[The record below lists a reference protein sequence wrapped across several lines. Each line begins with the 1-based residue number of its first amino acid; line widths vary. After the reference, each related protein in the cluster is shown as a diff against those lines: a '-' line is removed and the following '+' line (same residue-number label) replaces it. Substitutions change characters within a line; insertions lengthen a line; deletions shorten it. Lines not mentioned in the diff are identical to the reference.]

1 MQRFTPSQFN
11 SVVVPAT
18 VGGGVALAALVWL
31 CPAARA
37 ETLTAWQFDPAT
49 QELTLTLPTGVV
61 PQYAPSATG
70 DRLVLTIPQTQ
81 LGNVPTIGIY
91 DGLVQHI
98 QLFPQGDGVEI
109 TLTLS
114 PGVALATDPAQ
125 LVSVV
130 AGAETRWTFTPQM
143 AQVSPGAPSN
153 LGSNP
158 GSAPAPGMIVE
169 LPPLPADP
177 NLSWPYTGVGRLSI
191 SAANL
196 VQPANLDTF
205 NTLPDTLAIDPFNLG
220 LPDVAQQVTVPSLE
234 ELDAAVGSP
243 LPGPTVVV
251 PSLGSA
257 TNLATAPTA
266 GRSNVIATSP
276 PSGQSSSGQSSS
288 DQTAAPVLAQ
298 GMPPT
303 IDQETNGLA
312 ISVNPA
318 PVSTAPV
325 SPAPANSASNTTV
338 PTASVSP
345 APTSPAP
352 TNSAPAAAPAAPGTA
367 TAPTTPRPVP
377 ATPTVAATVAP
388 STTATVAAA
397 PITTQPPTPG
407 RNPVAQVPSNAAP
420 AVNAVEPPFLTVP
433 PPTVNSSMPTVANQ
447 PTATNPT
454 LLAVPSQPAT
464 TTTGVVIPPNL
475 AAEPI
480 PVAAAPNTAIDF
492 GQPLPGQG
500 ANGAEPAWGDRRLAP
515 DTLIAAGSILELRYT
530 GPASLTLDPSTVHQ
544 EVLVLETEI
553 RDPVTNGIVAPA
565 GSQLIGQFKANG
577 DGHQW
582 VSQMLIA
589 PDGQRIPFA
598 STSDYVYNSP
608 QVNGGT
614 LALGTGL
621 GALALTLLTGFGGIG
636 LLGGALIGATTVVG
650 TAPQMLVI
658 EPNQVIYAEVMQDI
672 YRSMPIAT
680 APTETQEWGAVPG
693 TWGTP

>member
-11 SVVVPAT
+11 SVVVPAV

-31 CPAARA
+31 CPSARA

-49 QELTLTLPTGVV
+49 QQLTLTLPTGVV
-61 PQYAPSATG
+61 PQYAPSTAG

-81 LGNVPTIGIY
+81 LGNVPTMGIY

-98 QLFPQGDGVEI
+98 QLLPQGDSIEI

-130 AGAETRWTFTPQM
+130 AGAETRWMLTPQV
-143 AQVSPGAPSN
+143 AQASSGAPSN

-158 GSAPAPGMIVE
+158 GSDPTPGMIVE

-177 NLSWPYTGVGRLSI
+177 NLNWPYTGLGRLSI

-257 TNLATAPTA
+257 PNLATAPTA

-288 DQTAAPVLAQ
+288 GQPAAPSLAQ

-318 PVSTAPV
+318 PVS
-325 SPAPANSASNTTV
+325 PAPANPASSTTV

-345 APTSPAP
+345 AAS
-352 TNSAPAAAPAAPGTA
+352 TNSAPAAVPTAPVTA
-367 TAPTTPRPVP
+367 TVPTTPSPVP
-377 ATPTVAATVAP
+377 TTPTVAATVAP
-388 STTATVAAA
+388 SATATVAAA
-397 PITTQPPTPG
+397 PITTPPPTPG

-420 AVNAVEPPFLTVP
+420 AVNAVVEPPFLTVS
-433 PPTVNSSMPTVANQ
+433 PPTVNPSMPTVANQ
-447 PTATNPT
+447 SPATNPT
-454 LLAVPSQPAT
+454 LLAVPSQPT
-464 TTTGVVIPPNL
+464 PTTTGVVIPPNL

-480 PVAAAPNTAIDF
+480 PVAAAPDAAIAF

-500 ANGAEPAWGDRRLAP
+500 ANGAEPTWGDRRLAP

-530 GPASLTLDPSTVHQ
+530 GPNSLALDPSTAHQ

-553 RDPVTNGIVAPA
+553 RDPVTNGLVAPA
-565 GSQLIGQFKANG
+565 GSQLIGQFKASG

-680 APTETQEWGAVPG
+680 APTDIQEWGAVPS